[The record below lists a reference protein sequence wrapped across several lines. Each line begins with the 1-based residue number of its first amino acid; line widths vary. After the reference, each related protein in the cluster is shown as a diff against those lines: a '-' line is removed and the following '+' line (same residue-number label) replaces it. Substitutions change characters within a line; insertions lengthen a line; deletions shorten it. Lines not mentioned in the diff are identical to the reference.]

1 MPQFRRDDWVFKS
14 KIFCNEDHLDFGKIK
29 RVGFD
34 MDYTLIQYKS
44 PTYETMVFEL
54 MKEELIR
61 IGYPERIR
69 EYVYDESD
77 TCTRG
82 TWVSLETGHL
92 LTISETGRILRASL
106 GFTNLS
112 DEEIEEIF
120 PSHQVIYDPRK
131 YFIYD
136 TAFNLPEMQVF
147 RCLVHYF
154 LNNCGYEAHESITKL
169 THILRFSK
177 MQADVRAALDNLFIA
192 GKIQSKT
199 FENID
204 EYVDPDD
211 GEMAR
216 LISRFDAAGVEVL
229 LITNSGYDYTRKLM
243 GYFFKNANRP
253 WNEFFDLIIVDAKK
267 PSFWREGTPLK
278 EVNMDSGAKSLEEYV
293 GHGEKHHVYSGGN
306 SSLINT
312 FLMKKVPGDQSLYVG
327 DHLVGDVVEPRK
339 FGWKTMAIVREIMYA
354 KHPNGLIWYTK
365 EPADHYQVEPI
376 YDLTYFGKQL
386 VWASI
391 YSFSPLN
398 LLLYKTTHKFR
409 NIQNRQLSALAN
421 AVLGNTD

>member
-1 MPQFRRDDWVFKS
+1 MPQLRSDDWAFNE
-14 KIFCNEDHLDFGKIK
+14 KIFCNEDLFDFGEIK

-44 PTYETMVFEL
+44 PAYETMVFEL
-54 MKEELIR
+54 VKEELIR

-69 EYVYDESD
+69 EYAYDDSNI
-77 TCTRG
+77 CVRG

-92 LTISETGRILRASL
+92 LTISDRGKILRASL
-106 GFTNLS
+106 GFTSLS

-120 PSHQVIYDPRK
+120 PTRRVTFDPSK
-131 YFIYD
+131 YFIYQ
-136 TAFNLPEMQVF
+136 TAFNLPEMQMF

-154 LNNCGYEAHESITKL
+154 LNNCGYEAHESIRGL
-169 THILRFSK
+169 TRILRFSK

-192 GKIQSKT
+192 GKIQAKT

-216 LISRFDAAGVEVL
+216 LISRFDAYGIEVL
-229 LITNSGYDYTRKLM
+229 LITNSGYDYARKLM
-243 GYFFKNANRP
+243 GHFFKNANRP

-278 EVNMDSGAKSLEEYV
+278 EVNMESGAKSLEEYV

-312 FLMKKVPGDQSLYVG
+312 FLMKKVPGHQSLYVG
-327 DHLVGDVVEPRK
+327 DDLAGDVVEPVK
-339 FGWKTMAIVREIMYA
+339 FGWRTMAIVREILYA

-365 EPADHYQVEPI
+365 EPADYYQVEPT
-376 YDLTYFGKQL
+376 YDLTYFGDQL
-386 VWASI
+386 AWASI
-391 YSFSPLN
+391 YSSSPLN
-398 LLLYKTTHKFR
+398 LLFYTPRHKLRNTH
-409 NIQNRQLSALAN
+409 NRQLSALEN
-421 AVLGNTD
+421 VVLRDTD